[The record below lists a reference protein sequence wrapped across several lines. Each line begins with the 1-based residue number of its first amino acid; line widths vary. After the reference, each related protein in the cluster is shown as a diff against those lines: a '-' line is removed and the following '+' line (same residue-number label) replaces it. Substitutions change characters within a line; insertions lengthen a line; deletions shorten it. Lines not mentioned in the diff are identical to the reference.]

1 MYVIVEVPA
10 DTPVTN
16 PVLLTVATDVF
27 DDTHGL
33 KAAAVALPVSWV
45 VRPKQSFNVP
55 VIVGSGFTV
64 MVIVVVVAHCP
75 AVGVNVYVVVAVLLI
90 AGDHVPVMLLFDV
103 VGSVNVPPLHIA
115 AT

>member
-33 KAAAVALPVSWV
+33 KAAAVALPVLADDE
-45 VRPKQSFNVP
+45 Q
-55 VIVGSGFTV
+55 
-64 MVIVVVVAHCP
+64 
-75 AVGVNVYVVVAVLLI
+75 
-90 AGDHVPVMLLFDV
+90 AGAD
-103 VGSVNVPPLHIA
+103 
-115 AT
+115 